1 MLPPQTQT
9 PEALH
14 SNEPEAATG
23 QSSESE
29 QHKSVAMQ
37 RPSAAQGL
45 VFAGQAEG
53 FFLRFFFFRLASA
66 GSGSGL
72 PESAARRAAAA
83 AVRTL
88 RRDEIAKARLRSSKR
103 E

>member
-53 FFLRFFFFRLASA
+53 FFFFRLASA